1 MSASSFSPLSHV
13 QTAVLP
19 TATPLCARTNP
30 LLFNKGNIAEDFLVK
45 AVTPFCYYKNTVKI
59 LSVNNYYSFKFS
71 LSYFKLLSI
80 NIKCKNLG
88 NPAQPLNNSLKFEEK
103 EQNMRS
109 KKFCSLKIT
118 DSCRKNERN
127 KHGYL
132 HYVNKNSA

>member
-1 MSASSFSPLSHV
+1 MSASSCSPLSHV

-30 LLFNKGNIAEDFLVK
+30 FLFIKGSIAEDFLVN
-45 AVTPFCYYKNTVKI
+45 TPPLCYYENTVKI
-59 LSVNNYYSFKFS
+59 LSVNNYYSFKFC

-80 NIKCKNLG
+80 NIKCKNLQ

-109 KKFCSLKIT
+109 KKILFSENHKLMQEK
-118 DSCRKNERN
+118 
-127 KHGYL
+127 
-132 HYVNKNSA
+132 